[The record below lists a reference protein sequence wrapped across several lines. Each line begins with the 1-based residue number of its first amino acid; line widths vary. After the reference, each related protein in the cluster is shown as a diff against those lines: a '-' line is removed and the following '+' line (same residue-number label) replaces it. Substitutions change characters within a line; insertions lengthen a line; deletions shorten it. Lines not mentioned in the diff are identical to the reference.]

1 MAFYSSGDVKT
12 KYLDPKSFS
21 DGSRAVFELEG
32 HHLAYLPNMRLLDIG
47 VFGQANGFYNKLIG
61 ANGIIREVTL
71 FDGATILTQ
80 LNNYGL
86 YRGFQLQ
93 NTSNSNAQ
101 SIVNFKSAGG
111 QLGLQMLSDDGLLQ
125 NLQRDLVTAAARQDS
140 KGAYV
145 ELREI
150 LPMLNSVTHLPTDL
164 FRNLRLEITFNTAAA
179 EQILQDITHT
189 ITGMLLPVLA
199 VDVLDNKSIVDKMN
213 RGLGKSIAWLE
224 VEHDQ
229 VVYEAT
235 ATNGGAGD
243 QGVEEVKNFKLDG
256 YKNKSVERIV
266 QIKEIQDITTVLNGN
281 DVKGFGRYQSVA
293 LFNEKIQVRLNGRN
307 IFPNSGLTGN
317 MERLAYVVDTYGDC
331 AAYPGSNTNDIDS
344 GAVIGPDAGA
354 GRDLIG
360 NLSYNAFYLG
370 EKINDLQIQHSRTGL
385 EDDGTNNYTK
395 ASTAALNVHYYAEV
409 KKALV
414 VGNNGYNI
422 VYL

>member
-12 KYLDPKSFS
+12 KYIDPKSFS

-47 VFGQANGFYNKLIG
+47 VFGQAGGEYNELIG
-61 ANGIIREVTL
+61 ANDIIREITL

-80 LNNYGL
+80 LSNYGL

-101 SIVNFKSAGG
+101 SVVNFKSAGG
-111 QLGLQMLSDDGLLQ
+111 QLGFQQLSDDGLLQ
-125 NLQRDLVTAAARQDS
+125 HIQRNLETAAARS
-140 KGAYV
+140 ASRGAYV
-145 ELREI
+145 ELREV
-150 LPMLNSVTHLPTDL
+150 LPMLNSVSHLPTDV
-164 FRNLRLEITFNTAAA
+164 FRNLRLEVTFNTEAA

-189 ITGMLLPVLA
+189 ITGMLLPILA
-199 VDVLDNKSIVDKMN
+199 VDVLDNKAIVSKMTA
-213 RGLGKSIAWLE
+213 GIGKQIAWLE

-229 VVYEAT
+229 VAYEQSAN
-235 ATNGGAGD
+235 NGAAGD

-256 YKNKSVERIV
+256 FKNKSVERMV
-266 QIKEIQDITTVLNGN
+266 QIKEEQDITKYLNGN
-281 DVKGFGRYQSVA
+281 NPRGFGRFQSAA

-331 AAYPGSNTNDIDS
+331 VSYPGSNQVDIDT
-344 GAVIGPDAGA
+344 GAVAGEDAANGQ
-354 GRDLIG
+354 DKIG

-370 EKINDLQIQHSRTGL
+370 EKIFDLQIEHSRTGL
-385 EDDGTNNYTK
+385 EDTT
-395 ASTAALNVHYYAEV
+395 ALRPSTDALNIHYYAEV
-409 KKALV
+409 KKVLV
-414 VGNNGYNI
+414 LGNNGYNI

>member
-12 KYLDPKSFS
+12 KYFDPKSFS
-21 DGSRAVFELEG
+21 DGSRAVFELDG
-32 HHLAYLPNMRLLDIG
+32 HHLAYLPNMRLLEIG
-47 VFGQANGFYNKLIG
+47 VFGQAGGQYNELIG
-61 ANGIIREVTL
+61 ANGIVREITL

-101 SIVNFKSAGG
+101 SIVDFKSAGG
-111 QLGLQMLSDDGLLQ
+111 VLGFQQLSDDGLLQ
-125 NLQRDLVTAAARQDS
+125 HLQRSRGTAATRADS
-140 KGAYV
+140 RGAYI
-145 ELREI
+145 ELREV

-164 FRNLRLEITFNTAAA
+164 FRNLRLEITFNTDAA
-179 EQILQDITHT
+179 EQVLQDITHT
-189 ITGMLLPVLA
+189 ITGQLLPILA

-213 RGLGKSIAWLE
+213 RGLGKTIAWLE

-229 VVYEAT
+229 VSYPQSAN
-235 ATNGGAGD
+235 NGAAGD
-243 QGVEEVKNFKLDG
+243 QNVEETKNFKLDG
-256 YKNKSVERIV
+256 FKNKSVERMV
-266 QIKEIQDITTVLNGN
+266 QIKEEQDITKYLDANAPR
-281 DVKGFGRYQSVA
+281 GFGRYSSVA
-293 LFNEKIQVRLNGRN
+293 LFNEKVQVRLNGRN

-331 AAYPGSNTNDIDS
+331 VAYPGSSQVDIDT
-344 GAVIGPDAGA
+344 GAVAGTDTA
-354 GRDLIG
+354 NGRDKIG

-370 EKINDLQIQHSRTGL
+370 ERVFDLQVQHSRTGL
-385 EDDGTNNYTK
+385 EDTTTLRP
-395 ASTAALNVHYYAEV
+395 STDALNVHYYGEV

-414 VGNNGYNI
+414 VANNGYNI

>member
-12 KYLDPKSFS
+12 KYIDPKSFS

-47 VFGQANGFYNKLIG
+47 VFGQANGNYNKLIG
-61 ANGIIREVTL
+61 ANDIIREITL

-80 LNNYGL
+80 LSNYGL

-111 QLGLQMLSDDGLLQ
+111 KIGFQQLSDDGLLQ
-125 NLQRDLVTAAARQDS
+125 NIQRDLVTAAARNES

-145 ELREI
+145 ELREV
-150 LPMLNSVTHLPTDL
+150 LPMLNSVSHLPTDV
-164 FRNLRLEITFNTAAA
+164 FRNLRLEVTFNTELA
-179 EQILQDITHT
+179 EQVLQDITHT
-189 ITGMLLPVLA
+189 ITGMKLPILA
-199 VDVLDNKSIVDKMN
+199 VDVLDNKAIVSKMTA
-213 RGLGKSIAWLE
+213 GIGKQIAWLE

-229 VVYEAT
+229 VAYEAT

-256 YKNKSVERIV
+256 FKNKSVERMV
-266 QIKEIQDITTVLNGN
+266 QIKEEQDITKYLNGN
-281 DVKGFGRYQSVA
+281 DVKGYGRYASVA

-331 AAYPGSNTNDIDS
+331 AVYPGANQVDIDT
-344 GAVIGPDAGA
+344 GIVAGEDAGA

-370 EKINDLQIQHSRTGL
+370 EKIFDLQIEHSRTGL
-385 EDDGTNNYTK
+385 EDTTGLRP
-395 ASTAALNVHYYAEV
+395 STDALNVHYYAEV
-409 KKALV
+409 KKVLV
-414 VGNNGYNI
+414 LGNNGYNI
-422 VYL
+422 IYL